1 MTDHIKEVILY
12 NETQIELVSNLEIIV
27 IIKPEER
34 ELEREID
41 PFTPDRR
48 ELILIEMTPEIREI
62 EEQKYDII
70 RSNVLAPIIFKILG
84 IPKNPPKKQK
94 VLNTILLGERGT
106 GKSTWIRRMIGFPY
120 SQKYFQTRNPE
131 PSLVHTTNDC
141 VFNIRDFGGDLSKI
155 NPTFFEYA
163 NVAVIFYDICSRIT
177 FNKVPEWI
185 NMVKA
190 ISPDC
195 YIIICANMEDKLRIS
210 RLNCRPPDACFNR
223 FYEHNGEKYVQFRM
237 SGKTLYNYEFIF
249 KDAFAYCTRSGLLK
263 SDRNFRV
270 DLY

>member
-1 MTDHIKEVILY
+1 MTEHIKEVILY
-12 NETQIELVSNLEIIV
+12 NETQIELISNLEIIV

-48 ELILIEMTPEIREI
+48 ELISIEMTPEIREI

-120 SQKYFQTRNPE
+120 SQKYFQTINPE

-141 VFNIRDFGGDLSKI
+141 FFNIRDFGGDLSKI
-155 NPTFFEYA
+155 NQTFFEYA